1 MCIDLIKDIEDEAR
15 NCALSEGMYAI
26 PAMKFINVDYID
38 IGMPVYSDSNLPYFC
53 KEDKSC
59 VMGYYTGDIRVSPA
73 IYNYIMI
80 TKNFPM
86 WLFVK
91 IVQCA

>member
-1 MCIDLIKDIEDEAR
+1 
-15 NCALSEGMYAI
+15 
-26 PAMKFINVDYID
+26 
-38 IGMPVYSDSNLPYFC
+38 MPVCSGRNLPYFC

-59 VMGYYTGDIRVSPA
+59 VMGYYDGNIRVSPA
-73 IYNYIMI
+73 VYNYIMI

-91 IVQCA
+91 IVECA